1 MIERVR
7 AVLVTAD
14 DTMLVIR
21 RAKPDIVRLLH
32 TMESDD
38 ERQLFYLARIV
49 TWSFEDRTGP
59 EFSAEGRG
67 EYALEEVPLTVEGS
81 DVPAL
86 VPLRHPAPLQQGAGN
101 RQLSGMVVAA
111 PTGVV
116 VVGRSAMQRCFSVSV
131 IGPVRCMRRS
141 GTARDGPSM
150 AACRRWSSLLLTNQ
164 PSTRSLLGRSSPQ
177 LTSPGMIFS

>member
-21 RAKPDIVRLLH
+21 RTKPGTPVYWVLPGGGIEEGDASREAALHREIHEEIAGKADIVRLLH

-38 ERQLFYLARIV
+38 ERQLFYLARIT

-67 EYALEEVPLTVEGS
+67 EYALEEIPLTAEGL
-81 DVPAL
+81 DRIDLKPEEIAHAL
-86 VPLRHPAPLQQGAGN
+86 
-101 RQLSGMVVAA
+101 
-111 PTGVV
+111 
-116 VVGRSAMQRCFSVSV
+116 
-131 IGPVRCMRRS
+131 RRS
-141 GTARDGPSM
+141 IASGTLGCGG
-150 AACRRWSSLLLTNQ
+150 AAS
-164 PSTRSLLGRSSPQ
+164 
-177 LTSPGMIFS
+177 I